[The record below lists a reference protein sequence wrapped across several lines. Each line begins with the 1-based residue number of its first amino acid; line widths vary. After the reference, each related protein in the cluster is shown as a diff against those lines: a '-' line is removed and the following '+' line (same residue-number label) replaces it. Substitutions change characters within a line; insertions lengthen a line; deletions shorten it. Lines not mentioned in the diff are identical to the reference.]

1 MFSPQSRLRHA
12 VADTFAMVVYCSVVN
27 MCIEVFLS
35 GMSFEQSLY
44 SRLVAIPVNILIA
57 WPYGMYRDLFM
68 RAARKVSP
76 SGWVKNL
83 ADILA
88 YVTFQSPVYVAILL
102 VVGADWHQIMAAVSS
117 NIVVSMLMGAVY
129 GYFLDYCRRLFK
141 VSRYQ
146 QVKACFAINID
157 IIFPTAVTISFLSY
171 HIDSK
176 TDFFK
181 YARHLVWS

>member
-35 GMSFEQSLY
+35 GMSFEQSFY

-76 SGWVKNL
+76 SGWIKNL

-102 VVGADWHQIMAAVSS
+102 VVGADWHQIMAAGSS
-117 NIVVSMLMGAVY
+117 NIIFLMVMGGVY
-129 GYFLDYCRRLFK
+129 GYFLAYCRRHVK
-141 VSRYQ
+141 IKRYQ
-146 QVKACFAINID
+146 LVKTLP
-157 IIFPTAVTISFLSY
+157 IFFPVGSPIAALKGI
-171 HIDSK
+171 
-176 TDFFK
+176 
-181 YARHLVWS
+181 AQ

>member
-35 GMSFEQSLY
+35 GMSFEQSFY

-76 SGWVKNL
+76 SGWIKNL

-102 VVGADWHQIMAAVSS
+102 VVGDLVS
-117 NIVVSMLMGAVY
+117 G
-129 GYFLDYCRRLFK
+129 GRRLASDYGGSQFQH
-141 VSRYQ
+141 R
-146 QVKACFAINID
+146 CFD
-157 IIFPTAVTISFLSY
+157 VDGGGLWLLPRLLPPTV
-171 HIDSK
+171 
-176 TDFFK
+176 
-181 YARHLVWS
+181 